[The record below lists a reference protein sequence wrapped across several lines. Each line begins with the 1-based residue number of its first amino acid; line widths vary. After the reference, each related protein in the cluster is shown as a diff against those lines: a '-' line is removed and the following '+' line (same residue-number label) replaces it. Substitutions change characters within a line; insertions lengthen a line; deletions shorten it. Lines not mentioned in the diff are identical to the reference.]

1 MQLNDLKSA
10 WEQMKLIHS
19 LEPIISSEVL
29 DIIEQPQSSGK
40 GKAQSILLNVVVFI
54 IITMICQSG

>member
-19 LEPIISSEVL
+19 LEPILSREIRV
-29 DIIEQPQSSGK
+29 IIEQPQSTGK
-40 GKAQSILLNVVVFI
+40 SKVQSVLVNVVMFI
-54 IITMICQSG
+54 IITMICQGG